1 MIIRV
6 RIAVAAMG
14 FALAAMGLALAAG
27 GASAA
32 GDAGEAESAPRLGA
46 QTHQPLPRF
55 VSLNVDKVN
64 VRRGP
69 GVSHRIDWVF
79 LRRGAPLEVVA
90 EHGHWR
96 KVRDM
101 DDAEGWVHHA
111 MLRPT
116 RTAVVIAAP
125 DATIRRDPA
134 PDAAPVARLETGV
147 TGRLRACG
155 PLWCQIDA
163 GGYRGWAQ
171 KADLWGVRRDEE
183 FR

>member
-1 MIIRV
+1 MITRARV
-6 RIAVAAMG
+6 AIA
-14 FALAAMGLALAAG
+14 ALAAAL
-27 GASAA
+27 SAA
-32 GDAGEAESAPRLGA
+32 VVAAPAAESPPRLGPE
-46 QTHQPLPRF
+46 THQPLPRF
-55 VSLNVDKVN
+55 VSLKVDRVN

-69 GVSHRIDWVF
+69 GSAHRIDWVF

-116 RTAVVIAAP
+116 RTAVVTATP
-125 DATIRRDPA
+125 DTVIRRDPA
-134 PDAAPVARLETGV
+134 PDSAPVARLETGV

>member
-1 MIIRV
+1 MITGV
-6 RIAVAAMG
+6 RIAVAAAG
-14 FALAAMGLALAAG
+14 VAFAAGTALAAG
-27 GASAA
+27 GTSAEKKTVT
-32 GDAGEAESAPRLGA
+32 GLGLES
-46 QTHQPLPRF
+46 HQPLPRF
-55 VSLNVDKVN
+55 VSLNTDKAN

-69 GVSHRIDWVF
+69 GVTYRIDWVF
-79 LRRGAPLEVVA
+79 LRRGAPLKVVA
-90 EHGHWR
+90 ENGQWR

-116 RTAVVIAAP
+116 RTAVVTAAP
-125 DATIRRDPA
+125 DAVIRRDPA
-134 PDAAPVARLETGV
+134 PDGAPVARLETGV
-147 TGRLRACG
+147 TGRLRACE

-171 KADLWGVRRDEE
+171 KADLWGVTRDEE

>member
-1 MIIRV
+1 MITPA
-6 RIAVAAMG
+6 RIVIA
-14 FALAAMGLALAAG
+14 ALATALLAA
-27 GASAA
+27 AA
-32 GDAGEAESAPRLGA
+32 AAESAPRLGPE
-46 QTHQPLPRF
+46 THQPLPRF
-55 VSLNVDKVN
+55 VSLKVDKAN

-79 LRRGAPLEVVA
+79 VRRGAPLEVVA
-90 EHGHWR
+90 EHGQWR

-111 MLRPT
+111 MLRAT

-125 DATIRRDPA
+125 DAVIRRDPA

-155 PLWCQIDA
+155 PLWCEIDA

-171 KADLWGVRRDEE
+171 KADLWGVRRDEAFE
-183 FR
+183 